1 MACRICRFDV
11 VAELVGI
18 DDAVAAGVDQ
28 LEVPVVPADERA
40 DAVARNAR
48 RRLDDADHLAGQR
61 VQQTALAH
69 IRPTNDRNY
78 R

>member
-1 MACRICRFDV
+1 M

-28 LEVPVVPADERA
+28 LEIVIVLPDERA
-40 DAVARNAR
+40 DAVARDAR
-48 RRLDDADHLAGQR
+48 RRLDDADHLAGQS

-69 IRPTNDRNY
+69 IRPTNYRNY